1 MSGVLYGNVCKEI
14 SELTTVMTA
23 DAAGSGRSAAGMR
36 LSPPFSKKTGIRYR
50 VEKVWTTDGIYRET
64 RDKAARRKA

>member
-14 SELTTVMTA
+14 SELTTVM
-23 DAAGSGRSAAGMR
+23 AGSGRSAAGMR

>member
-1 MSGVLYGNVCKEI
+1 MA
-14 SELTTVMTA
+14 A
-23 DAAGSGRSAAGMR
+23 DAAGSGRSAAWMR

-50 VEKVWTTDGIYRET
+50 VEKVWTTVGIYRET

>member
-1 MSGVLYGNVCKEI
+1 
-14 SELTTVMTA
+14 
-23 DAAGSGRSAAGMR
+23 MR

>member
-23 DAAGSGRSAAGMR
+23 AAAGSGRSAAGMR

>member
-36 LSPPFSKKTGIRYR
+36 YR

>member
-14 SELTTVMTA
+14 SELT
-23 DAAGSGRSAAGMR
+23 AGSGRSAAGMR